1 MKRVLLSLMVI
12 GAIFYPAY
20 TYFAAHDQP
29 KSGGRSAILR
39 QVPAPASPGVEGIDE
54 AQAAEVPGG
63 ADAMAPVTPNSPHA
77 ITVDQ
82 DPPQATAETPSQA
95 PVQAPAQAQAS
106 ASSPPPQATAEAPG
120 QAPAQ
125 AQAPASSPPPQSTAE
140 APAQAPAQAQAPASL
155 PPAPEATQP
164 PPAASAEASPDA
176 TPDQPAFMKVT
187 SPTSIREGPSVSSAI
202 IGIAHP
208 GAEAQVLSRDSDW
221 VQIIDPGS
229 KKTGWINQ
237 SFLEPQAEPS
247 SQPASREEVEAALA
261 APAPSESNDVSGDRP
276 AYAKSRSNKHSWRQ
290 RRHRHGFAL
299 GFFRRRFW

>member
-1 MKRVLLSLMVI
+1 MKRVLLSLLVI

-20 TYFAAHDQP
+20 TYFAANDEP
-29 KSGGRSAILR
+29 KSAGRIA
-39 QVPAPASPGVEGIDE
+39 APGQATVRASPAVEGIGE
-54 AQAAEVPGG
+54 AQAAEEPGG
-63 ADAMAPVTPNSPHA
+63 ADPAAPNSAHA
-77 ITVDQ
+77 ITV
-82 DPPQATAETPSQA
+82 E
-95 PVQAPAQAQAS
+95 QAPA
-106 ASSPPPQATAEAPG
+106 QATAEAPS
-120 QAPAQ
+120 Q
-125 AQAPASSPPPQSTAE
+125 

-261 APAPSESNDVSGDRP
+261 APAASESNDVSGDRP
-276 AYAKSRSNKHSWRQ
+276 AMLSRGRTSIAGGRGAIATASP
-290 RRHRHGFAL
+290 
-299 GFFRRRFW
+299 

>member
-20 TYFAAHDQP
+20 TYFAANDQTR
-29 KSGGRSAILR
+29 SDGRSAILR
-39 QVPAPASPGVEGIDE
+39 QVPALASPGVEGITE
-54 AQAAEVPGG
+54 AQAAEEPGG
-63 ADAMAPVTPNSPHA
+63 ADAMAPAAPNSRHA

-82 DPPQATAETPSQA
+82 APPQATAETPSQA
-95 PVQAPAQAQAS
+95 PV
-106 ASSPPPQATAEAPG
+106 

-140 APAQAPAQAQAPASL
+140 APAQAPAQAQV

-237 SFLEPQAEPS
+237 SFLEPQVEPS

-276 AYAKSRSNKHSWRQ
+276 AYAKLRSNKHSWRQ

>member
-1 MKRVLLSLMVI
+1 M
-12 GAIFYPAY
+12 
-20 TYFAAHDQP
+20 
-29 KSGGRSAILR
+29 
-39 QVPAPASPGVEGIDE
+39 PASPALRGIDE
-54 AQAAEVPGG
+54 AQAAEESGG
-63 ADAMAPVTPNSPHA
+63 LDALASAAPNSPHA

-82 DPPQATAETPSQA
+82 APPQATAETPSQA
-95 PVQAPAQAQAS
+95 PVQAPAQAQAP
-106 ASSPPPQATAEAPG
+106 ASSPPPQA
-120 QAPAQ
+120 
-125 AQAPASSPPPQSTAE
+125 TAE

-164 PPAASAEASPDA
+164 PPAASVKASPDA

-237 SFLEPQAEPS
+237 SFLEPQVEPS

-276 AYAKSRSNKHSWRQ
+276 ACQVEVAQ
-290 RRHRHGFAL
+290 A
-299 GFFRRRFW
+299 

>member
-20 TYFAAHDQP
+20 TYFAANDQP

-39 QVPAPASPGVEGIDE
+39 QVPAPASPGVEGIDK
-54 AQAAEVPGG
+54 AQAAEEPGG
-63 ADAMAPVTPNSPHA
+63 TDAMAPVAPNSPHA

-82 DPPQATAETPSQA
+82 APPQATAETPSQA
-95 PVQAPAQAQAS
+95 PVH
-106 ASSPPPQATAEAPG
+106 
-120 QAPAQ
+120 APAQ
-125 AQAPASSPPPQSTAE
+125 AQAPVFSPPPQATAE

-202 IGIAHP
+202 IGIGPSGRRGSGPLARFGLGADHRPRLEENRMDQPELP
-208 GAEAQVLSRDSDW
+208 GAAGRAVIAAGFQGRGRSSSRRARP
-221 VQIIDPGS
+221 V
-229 KKTGWINQ
+229 
-237 SFLEPQAEPS
+237 
-247 SQPASREEVEAALA
+247 RE
-261 APAPSESNDVSGDRP
+261 
-276 AYAKSRSNKHSWRQ
+276 Q
-290 RRHRHGFAL
+290 RR
-299 GFFRRRFW
+299 FRRSARLC

>member
-20 TYFAAHDQP
+20 TYFAANDQP
-29 KSGGRSAILR
+29 RSDGRSAILR
-39 QVPAPASPGVEGIDE
+39 QVPALASPGVEGIDE
-54 AQAAEVPGG
+54 AQAAEEPGG

-82 DPPQATAETPSQA
+82 DPPQA
-95 PVQAPAQAQAS
+95 
-106 ASSPPPQATAEAPG
+106 
-120 QAPAQ
+120 
-125 AQAPASSPPPQSTAE
+125 TAE

-164 PPAASAEASPDA
+164 PPAASVKASPDA

-187 SPTSIREGPSVSSAI
+187 SPTSIMEGPSVSSAI

-237 SFLEPQAEPS
+237 SFLEPQVEPS

-276 AYAKSRSNKHSWRQ
+276 AYAKLRSNKHSWRQ

>member
-1 MKRVLLSLMVI
+1 MKRVLLSLLVI

-20 TYFAAHDQP
+20 IYFAAPDEP
-29 KSGGRSAILR
+29 RSAGRSATLR
-39 QVPAPASPGVEGIDE
+39 QAPVPASPGVEGIDE
-54 AQAAEVPGG
+54 AQAAEESGDLDV
-63 ADAMAPVTPNSPHA
+63 MAPAAPNSPHA
-77 ITVDQ
+77 ITVE
-82 DPPQATAETPSQA
+82 QA
-95 PVQAPAQAQAS
+95 
-106 ASSPPPQATAEAPG
+106 PPQATAEAPS
-120 QAPAQ
+120 QAPAQVPAQ
-125 AQAPASSPPPQSTAE
+125 AQAPASSTPPQATAE
-140 APAQAPAQAQAPASL
+140 APSQAPAQAPSQAQAPASL

-164 PPAASAEASPDA
+164 APAASAQASPDA

-208 GAEAQVLSRDSDW
+208 GAEAQVVSRDSDW

-247 SQPASREEVEAALA
+247 SQPASKEEVEAALA
-261 APAPSESNDVSGDRP
+261 APAPSASSDVSGDRP

>member
-1 MKRVLLSLMVI
+1 MKRVLLSLMVS

-39 QVPAPASPGVEGIDE
+39 QVPAPASPGVEGIDK
-54 AQAAEVPGG
+54 AQAAEEPGG
-63 ADAMAPVTPNSPHA
+63 TDAMAPVAPNSPHA

-82 DPPQATAETPSQA
+82 APPQATAETPSQA
-95 PVQAPAQAQAS
+95 PVH
-106 ASSPPPQATAEAPG
+106 
-120 QAPAQ
+120 APAQ
-125 AQAPASSPPPQSTAE
+125 AQAPVFSPPPQATAE

-155 PPAPEATQP
+155 PPAPEVTQP

-237 SFLEPQAEPS
+237 SFLEPQVEPS

>member
-1 MKRVLLSLMVI
+1 MKRVLLSLLVI

-20 TYFAAHDQP
+20 IYFAAPDEP
-29 KSGGRSAILR
+29 RSAGRSATLR
-39 QVPAPASPGVEGIDE
+39 QAPVPASPGVEGIDE
-54 AQAAEVPGG
+54 AQAAEESGG
-63 ADAMAPVTPNSPHA
+63 LDVMGPAAPNSPHA
-77 ITVDQ
+77 ITVE
-82 DPPQATAETPSQA
+82 QA
-95 PVQAPAQAQAS
+95 
-106 ASSPPPQATAEAPG
+106 PPQATAEAPS

-125 AQAPASSPPPQSTAE
+125 APS
-140 APAQAPAQAQAPASL
+140 QAQAPASL

-164 PPAASAEASPDA
+164 APAASAQASPDA
-176 TPDQPAFMKVT
+176 TPDQPAFMKVN
-187 SPTSIREGPSVSSAI
+187 SPASIREGPSVSSAI

-208 GAEAQVLSRDSDW
+208 GAEAQVVSRDSDW

-247 SQPASREEVEAALA
+247 SQPASKEEVEAALA
-261 APAPSESNDVSGDRP
+261 APAPSASSDVSGDRP

>member
-1 MKRVLLSLMVI
+1 VK
-12 GAIFYPAY
+12 
-20 TYFAAHDQP
+20 
-29 KSGGRSAILR
+29 
-39 QVPAPASPGVEGIDE
+39 
-54 AQAAEVPGG
+54 
-63 ADAMAPVTPNSPHA
+63 
-77 ITVDQ
+77 
-82 DPPQATAETPSQA
+82 
-95 PVQAPAQAQAS
+95 
-106 ASSPPPQATAEAPG
+106 
-120 QAPAQ
+120 
-125 AQAPASSPPPQSTAE
+125 
-140 APAQAPAQAQAPASL
+140 
-155 PPAPEATQP
+155 
-164 PPAASAEASPDA
+164 ASPDA

-187 SPTSIREGPSVSSAI
+187 SPTSIMEGPSVSSAI

-237 SFLEPQAEPS
+237 SFLEPQVEPS

-276 AYAKSRSNKHSWRQ
+276 AYAKLRSNKHSWRQ

>member
-1 MKRVLLSLMVI
+1 MKRMLLSLMVI

-20 TYFAAHDQP
+20 TYFAANDQP
-29 KSGGRSAILR
+29 RSDGRSAILR
-39 QVPAPASPGVEGIDE
+39 QVPALASPGVEGIDE
-54 AQAAEVPGG
+54 AQAAEEPGG
-63 ADAMAPVTPNSPHA
+63 ADAMTPVAPNSPHA

-82 DPPQATAETPSQA
+82 APPQATAETPSQA
-95 PVQAPAQAQAS
+95 PVQAPAQAQAP
-106 ASSPPPQATAEAPG
+106 ASSPPPQA
-120 QAPAQ
+120 
-125 AQAPASSPPPQSTAE
+125 TAE

-164 PPAASAEASPDA
+164 PPAASVKASPDA

-187 SPTSIREGPSVSSAI
+187 SPTSIMEGPSVSSAI

-237 SFLEPQAEPS
+237 SFLEPQVEPS

-276 AYAKSRSNKHSWRQ
+276 AYAKLRSNKHSWRQ

>member
-1 MKRVLLSLMVI
+1 MKRMLLSLMVI

-20 TYFAAHDQP
+20 TYFAANDQP
-29 KSGGRSAILR
+29 RSDGRSAILR
-39 QVPAPASPGVEGIDE
+39 QVPALASPGVEGIDE
-54 AQAAEVPGG
+54 AQAAEEPGG
-63 ADAMAPVTPNSPHA
+63 ADAMAPVAPNSPHA

-82 DPPQATAETPSQA
+82 APPKATAETPSQA
-95 PVQAPAQAQAS
+95 PVQAPAQAQAP
-106 ASSPPPQATAEAPG
+106 ASSPPPQATAEAPS
-120 QAPAQ
+120 Q
-125 AQAPASSPPPQSTAE
+125 

-261 APAPSESNDVSGDRP
+261 APAASESNDVSGDRP
-276 AYAKSRSNKHSWRQ
+276 AMLSRGRTSIAGGRGAIATASP
-290 RRHRHGFAL
+290 
-299 GFFRRRFW
+299 

>member
-20 TYFAAHDQP
+20 TYYAANDQP

-39 QVPAPASPGVEGIDE
+39 QVPALASPGVEGIDE
-54 AQAAEVPGG
+54 AQAAEEPGG
-63 ADAMAPVTPNSPHA
+63 ADAMTPVAPNSPHA

-82 DPPQATAETPSQA
+82 APPQATAETPSQA
-95 PVQAPAQAQAS
+95 PVQAPAQAQAP
-106 ASSPPPQATAEAPG
+106 ASSPPPQATAE
-120 QAPAQ
+120 
-125 AQAPASSPPPQSTAE
+125 
-140 APAQAPAQAQAPASL
+140 APAQAQAPASL

-164 PPAASAEASPDA
+164 PPAASVKASPDA

-237 SFLEPQAEPS
+237 SFLEPQVEPS

-276 AYAKSRSNKHSWRQ
+276 AYAKLRSNKHSWRQ

>member
-20 TYFAAHDQP
+20 TYFAANDQP
-29 KSGGRSAILR
+29 RSDGRSAILR
-39 QVPAPASPGVEGIDE
+39 QVPALASPGVEGIDE
-54 AQAAEVPGG
+54 AQAAEEPGG
-63 ADAMAPVTPNSPHA
+63 ADAMAPVAPNSPHA

-82 DPPQATAETPSQA
+82 APPQATAETPSQA
-95 PVQAPAQAQAS
+95 PVQAPAQAQAP
-106 ASSPPPQATAEAPG
+106 ASSPPPQATAEAP
-120 QAPAQ
+120 AQ
-125 AQAPASSPPPQSTAE
+125 AQAPAC
-140 APAQAPAQAQAPASL
+140 L
-155 PPAPEATQP
+155 PPGPEATQP

-237 SFLEPQAEPS
+237 SFLEPQVEPS

-276 AYAKSRSNKHSWRQ
+276 ACQVEVAQ
-290 RRHRHGFAL
+290 A
-299 GFFRRRFW
+299 